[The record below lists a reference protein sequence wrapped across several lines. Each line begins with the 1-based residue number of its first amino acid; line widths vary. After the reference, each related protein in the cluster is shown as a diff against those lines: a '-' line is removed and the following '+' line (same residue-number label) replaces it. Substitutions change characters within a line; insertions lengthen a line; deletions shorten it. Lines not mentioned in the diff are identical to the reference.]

1 MKFSMRALAAGIVVS
16 AIATPAFAQSIPI
29 HPSSAMAPAETR
41 ADFAHDQRF
50 QDYLS
55 HHPGV
60 RRKLDRNPDLIND
73 PEFVKKHPE
82 LHEFLKRHPNVRNTV
97 ENRPEYKAEHAEE
110 NADKRV
116 GVPEATEAST
126 ANSANSTETTTAKE
140 TRAERR
146 AARKEKK
153 AGATAGTSTSPS
165 AITH

>member
-50 QDYLS
+50 QEYLS

-60 RRKLDRNPDLIND
+60 RRKLDSNPDLIND

-82 LHEFLKRHPNVRNTV
+82 LHEFLKRHPNLRNTV

-110 NADKRV
+110 KADRKV
-116 GVPEATEAST
+116 GGPETIEAST
-126 ANSANSTETTTAKE
+126 ANSAETTTAKE

-146 AARKEKK
+146 AARKAKK
-153 AGATAGTSTSPS
+153 AGVTEGTSTSPS
-165 AITH
+165 STTH

>member
-16 AIATPAFAQSIPI
+16 AIATPTFAQSIPI
-29 HPSSAMAPAETR
+29 HPSSAIAPAETR

-55 HHPGV
+55 HHQGV
-60 RRKLDRNPDLIND
+60 RRNLERNPDLIND

-110 NADKRV
+110 KADRKA
-116 GVPEATEAST
+116 GAPEATEAST
-126 ANSANSTETTTAKE
+126 ANSVETTTAKE

-146 AARKEKK
+146 AARKAKK
-153 AGATAGTSTSPS
+153 AGATEGTTTSPS
-165 AITH
+165 AATH